1 MLSHCRARHISN
13 TTAQQ
18 APTAQTAVP
27 TSSRTNAV
35 LAQSRG
41 FAHFTGLSTARRTVS
56 LPSMSRS
63 SSNTPAATTPTT
75 PVSGSTPLTPILTN
89 LTALSA
95 PASVLNEAEKAALE
109 AEERVRDLHSVRNE
123 LHRYKEEPL
132 FAENVPLDLVSYWDV
147 SLTEDLLAYTLKL
160 CNRNRKGPFP
170 LPSK

>member
-1 MLSHCRARHISN
+1 M
-13 TTAQQ
+13 
-18 APTAQTAVP
+18 
-27 TSSRTNAV
+27 
-35 LAQSRG
+35 
-41 FAHFTGLSTARRTVS
+41 
-56 LPSMSRS
+56 
-63 SSNTPAATTPTT
+63 PTT

-89 LTALSA
+89 LTVLSA
-95 PASVLNEAEKAALE
+95 PAAVLNEAEKAALE
-109 AEERVRDLHSVRNE
+109 AEECVLDLCSVHNE